1 MSDAV
6 HQPALTT
13 PGEFVLDRA
22 TAERL
27 TKGQWQGTVER
38 VALRGACLDNRAVR
52 SGCIFACI
60 VGARVDGHDFAAAA
74 VRDGAALILATR
86 ALSTTVPVLMVRD
99 VAQALAA
106 LAGEYRLRHRGAVWI
121 AVAGSNGKTTTKELI
136 ASACSAHAATHSTAG
151 NLNNHLGLPVT
162 VLNTPADVR
171 YAVIEMGANHPGENA
186 MLARVVSPSVGV
198 VTSVGSDH
206 LEGFGS
212 ILGVARASAELF
224 SELPSSGTAVLGLHG
239 LHEGCRAFGENVDEC
254 LAALR
259 VPERSLIELGGPHQV
274 DGEILADGVVLRT
287 AAGEVRLALLG
298 QHNLVN
304 AAVAYQAATAA
315 GVPAAVVLRG
325 LAAMRPVT
333 GRLTTV
339 HMGIHTLLDDS
350 YNANPASMLA
360 GLAVLA
366 ARAGAK
372 LAVLGHMGELGAHA
386 EAGNRQVG
394 HDAAGHRVP
403 LITVGAAARSIGTAY
418 RAAGGTEHE
427 HYDDRTAAAL
437 AVAQRLQAAA
447 VATTVLVKASRSAG
461 LEQIVAHLVKS
472 GPVGHA

>member
-6 HQPALTT
+6 HQPSLTT
-13 PGEFVLDRA
+13 PGEFVLDRT

-27 TKGQWQGTVER
+27 TNGQWQGAVER
-38 VALRGACLDNRAVR
+38 VVVRGACLDNRAVR
-52 SGCIFACI
+52 PGCLFACI
-60 VGARVDGHDFAAAA
+60 VGARVDGHDFAPAA

-86 ALSTTVPVLMVRD
+86 ALSTTVPVLVVRD

-106 LAGEYRLRHRGAVWI
+106 LAGEYRSRHRGAVWI

-136 ASACSAHAATHSTAG
+136 ASACAAHATTHSTAG

-186 MLARVVSPSVGV
+186 MLARVVKPSVGV

-224 SELPSSGTAVLGLHG
+224 TELPSSGTAVLGLHG
-239 LHEGCRAFGENVDEC
+239 LHDGCRAFGENVDAC

-259 VPERSLIELGGPHQV
+259 VAGRSVIELGGPHDV
-274 DGEILADGVVLRT
+274 DGEIQADAVVLRT
-287 AAGEVRLALLG
+287 VAGPVRLALLG

-315 GVPAAVVLRG
+315 GVPAEVVLRG
-325 LAAMRPVT
+325 LASMRPVT
-333 GRLTTV
+333 GRLTTLRV
-339 HMGIHTLLDDS
+339 GIHTVLDDS

-366 ARAGAK
+366 ARPGAK

-394 HDAAGHRVP
+394 QDAAQHHLP

-418 RAAGGTEHE
+418 RAAGGTELE
-427 HYDDRTAAAL
+427 HHDDRATAAI
-437 AVAQRLQAAA
+437 AVSQRLGSAA
-447 VATTVLVKASRSAG
+447 ATTVLVKASRSAG
-461 LEQIVAHLVKS
+461 LEQIVAQLVKS
-472 GPVGHA
+472 GSGPHA